1 MLHVDKD
8 IFAAAQAG
16 DRAALERLLS
26 QLRPDIQRYARFQCY
41 ASSSIEDVV
50 QEALIVVYRRVGDI
64 RSPAALG
71 AWLVRVVARLCAL
84 PVLMFMRSVEELK
97 TIEDSARFAYV
108 PVDQLR
114 MDVARALA
122 ALPDKYRQ
130 IILLRDLEEMTISEI
145 ARPPDH
151 LGRGR
156 QEPSSTRTGR
166 RSTTLDRARHMTAST
181 CRAKRRALS
190 TWLVR
195 GAIGLALLA
204 VAVSTGEPLVAIP
217 ALLVALIAFRGCP
230 ICWVFGLFERA
241 SQGFAPSARKE
252 AP

>member
-1 MLHVDKD
+1 MLTKTL
-8 IFAAAQAG
+8 FAAAQAG

-97 TIEDSARFAYV
+97 TIEDSERFAYV

-130 IILLRDLEEMTISEI
+130 IILLRDFEELTISEI
-145 ARPPDH
+145 ARR
-151 LGRGR
+151 LTISGEAAKSLLR
-156 QEPSSTRTGR
+156 
-166 RSTTLDRARHMTAST
+166 RARAAARQHLT
-181 CRAKRRALS
+181 
-190 TWLVR
+190 
-195 GAIGLALLA
+195 
-204 VAVSTGEPLVAIP
+204 
-217 ALLVALIAFRGCP
+217 
-230 ICWVFGLFERA
+230 ERA
-241 SQGFAPSARKE
+241 T
-252 AP
+252 